1 MLLCSSLELTYFGTR
16 CHYLLAILFCLAVV
30 GGGGDFPGVLAGQV
44 EGEPVR
50 GIVRGA
56 PFWVIGVGSFGIG
69 TGASNVSLGFV
80 LFPAS
85 AFLFGLMFF
94 LLGYS
99 GYLHVS

>member
-1 MLLCSSLELTYFGTR
+1 MLHNSSLELIYFGTR
-16 CHYLLAILFCLAVV
+16 CHYLLVILFCLVFV
-30 GGGGDFPGVLAGQV
+30 DGMVPLGCFSVWLGVSLSGVLS
-44 EGEPVR
+44 EGPLCGR
-50 GIVRGA
+50 SG
-56 PFWVIGVGSFGIG
+56 FGSLGIG
-69 TGASNVSLGFV
+69 TWVSNVSLGFV